1 MTALEQNSFYWLVPT
16 KEQPYVELNS
26 RQALQYDFVQCFDG
40 RFSYDIWIYADFEKN
55 THIGFFL
62 DGQVVYE
69 AMRMQS
75 GSARWRLLGSF
86 QAVKGEHRIVL
97 TGIDEACRLDGIL
110 ITRMSDYIHDGTAD
124 LHRQAILNGKDVYAL
139 LEESGLLE
147 AKRETEEEKAERKK
161 RLDRYGFLEREDQD
175 ASEGRC
181 RCGVPMG
188 GIGAG
193 KIELD
198 KEGVLTAITIN
209 NNCEVPIYKTRGSFF
224 AARVR
229 QGKRVQASLLQ
240 TTDVSGNGFPVLDEI
255 DFTGRFPHAQL
266 QYKKNGFPVK
276 LSMDAFSALVPYDEK
291 NSSLPTA
298 IYTITAENPG
308 EEEAELSVLFSFENL
323 IGTGGSMA
331 YETKNP
337 DMKHDFIMNSWNPGF
352 VWCDRRTNYETAG
365 QLPEGNAIYF
375 GTKEDHGDPASC
387 GDYTMLCAAEDM
399 TVSRR
404 LGWDVFTDGK
414 DLWNTFEKTGE
425 LEDRTAKAGTD
436 DACMVSGTGADD
448 ACTTCKTGSDDV
460 YTAAAMAVKGVLAA
474 REKKQITFILAWN
487 MPQYPDVSGKNMG
500 VYYSNFFSSSKEIA
514 SYAAQK
520 KDWLYQETIAFERM
534 LKASSLPDWLSDK
547 LINDRF
553 PIYSCSW
560 FAKDGKFAINE
571 APAGMMGCLGTMDQ
585 RLACNVLYTDFYP
598 KLDQT
603 ELFLFQKCQ
612 GEDGS
617 ISHDLGFG
625 EFAEGKRPGT
635 WSDLCSSFIL
645 QIYKH
650 YLYTGDRVFLEKMYA
665 SVKKAVQYQISIDL
679 DQNGI
684 PDVGA
689 GHGTTYDT
697 YHWYGTSAF
706 VASLWVTELAVCR
719 KLAEIFEDEAFGQL
733 CSAYQKQACESMEKE
748 LWTKKDYGGYYKNYF
763 DRTGGRE
770 SENCFIAQL
779 AGEWFASLVDVES
792 GLPQDKT
799 KEALSTIAKR
809 NVELAGMRLMN
820 DETTPE
826 GDFYGYGYTFVQYD
840 EVYYGCLAV
849 YQDLVENGLDVFRR
863 VNDCTRTLA
872 WNVGLTYH
880 TDGRFCG
887 LPYYMTN
894 PASLFLL
901 DALSG
906 WLPDVAAGKLKLF
919 PHIDREKLSIPLFSP
934 KLWLKLDYET
944 QKDRVVYDLEVVR
957 TVEEAV
963 RFTTLILRADFK
975 AQLVLIDGQ
984 SVPFTQDGSRI
995 ACKEIAGNA
1004 VTGNKITCGTG
1015 WNLKAGETH
1024 RIEIT
1029 T

>member
-1 MTALEQNSFYWLVPT
+1 MEQNSFYWLIPT
-16 KEQPYVELNS
+16 KERPYVELKP
-26 RQALQYDFVQCFDG
+26 RQALQYDFVQCLDG
-40 RFSYDIWIYADFEKN
+40 RFSYDIWIYAAFEKN
-55 THIGFFL
+55 THIGFSL

-69 AMRMQS
+69 AMRMQGGCS
-75 GSARWRLLGSF
+75 VRWSLLGSF
-86 QAVKGEHRIVL
+86 QALKGEHRILL
-97 TGIDEACRLDGIL
+97 TGIDEDCRLDGIL
-110 ITRMSDYIHDGTAD
+110 ITRVPDYIHDGTAD
-124 LHRQAILNGKDVYAL
+124 LHRQAILDGKDVYAL
-139 LEESGLLE
+139 LEKSGLLE
-147 AKRETEEEKAERKK
+147 AKRESEEEKKERKK

-209 NNCEVPIYKTRGSFF
+209 NNCEVPVYKTRGSFF

-229 QGKRVQASLLQ
+229 QGGRVQASLLQ

-266 QYKKNGFPVK
+266 KYKRNDFPVN

-291 NSSLPTA
+291 NSSLPAA

-365 QLPEGNAIYF
+365 QLPEGEAIWF
-375 GTKEDHGDPASC
+375 GTKEDHNDPASC
-387 GDYTMLCAAEDM
+387 GDYTMLCDAGDM

-414 DLWNTFEKTGE
+414 ALWETFEKTGE
-425 LEDRTAKAGTD
+425 LEDRAAKKRVD
-436 DACMVSGTGADD
+436 DACM
-448 ACTTCKTGSDDV
+448 TCKTGSDDV

-474 REKKQITFILAWN
+474 HEKKQVTFILAWN

-514 SYAAQK
+514 SYAARK
-520 KDWLYQETIAFERM
+520 KDWLYQETTAFERL
-534 LKASSLPDWLSDK
+534 LKASSLPGWLSDK

-560 FAKDGKFAINE
+560 FTKDGKFAINE

-625 EFAEGKRPGT
+625 EFADGKRPGT
-635 WSDLCSSFIL
+635 WSDLCSSFVL

-650 YLYTGDRVFLEKMYA
+650 YLYTGDRDFLEKMYD

-679 DQNGI
+679 DKNGI

-719 KLAEIFEDEAFGQL
+719 KLAETFKDRDFEQL

-763 DRTGGRE
+763 DATGGRE

-792 GLPQDKT
+792 GLSQDKI
-799 KEALSTIAKR
+799 KEALHTIAKR
-809 NVELAGMRLMN
+809 NVELNDMRLMN

-849 YQDLVENGLDVFRR
+849 YQDLVENGIDVFRR
-863 VNDCTRTLA
+863 VNDCTGAFA

-906 WLPDVAAGKLKLF
+906 WLPDAANRKLKLF
-919 PHIDREKLSIPLFSP
+919 PHTDQEKLSIPLFSS
-934 KLWLKLDYET
+934 KLWLKLNYEK
-944 QKDRVVYDLEVVR
+944 QKKRVVYDLDVIR
-957 TVEEAV
+957 TPEGAV
-963 RFTTLILRADFK
+963 DFRTFVLRADFE
-975 AQLVLIDGQ
+975 AQTVLIDGQ
-984 SVPFTQDGSRI
+984 SVPFTQNGSRI
-995 ACKEIAGNA
+995 E
-1004 VTGNKITCGTG
+1004 CGFAADEG
-1015 WNLKAGETH
+1015 RQNLKAGEKH
-1024 RIEIT
+1024 RIEIA
-1029 T
+1029 